1 MNSDLISRS
10 GLGIDYANPDVF
22 NLTEYAKGWNNAVKI
37 IKEAPAVDAVEVVRC
52 GECRFNAD
60 NMEADPLCLN
70 DYAGADIV
78 CTYWESDGLAVDD
91 FCSRGKRRSDGT

>member
-1 MNSDLISRS
+1 MNNDLISRS
-10 GLGIDYANPDVF
+10 ALVKSIKTTVSD
-22 NLTEYAKGWNNAVKI
+22 KAVKALALV
-37 IKEAPAVDAVEVVRC
+37 KVNTAPAVDAVEVVRC

-70 DYAGADIV
+70 DYTGADIV
-78 CTYWESDGLAVDD
+78 CTYWESDGLAADD